1 MSQLLERTG
10 RLMGDREKNASPADV
25 VMKGQ
30 ARRPKM
36 ALKNWRVVLDKLFII
51 MAFVE
56 RQALVK
62 EWLPSLALSELFTLQ
77 SKQEDDSLE
86 AIYAKIIT
94 TAKPL
99 APLKSKEKPTVSAS
113 SCIHPK
119 NQLKGGGN
127 KTASYVTCKMCHSRW
142 ESPLQASE
150 IKEDLKKQKQG
161 LLSQTKTALTLKK
174 KEEAVTEKDIDPQ
187 GAAVVQNLQQLLREE
202 REQAASQKMEVM
214 KELEQQRLVMREKE
228 VQMQAM
234 MSSVMNQKEAVEK
247 MLEEKSQSSQEY
259 VKVPMKTEGPLGE
272 EPLCHCQLIAYK
284 LRWLAEE
291 GSTKKERHFWVCK
304 TGQCEYF
311 QWEDKRVTQIPSEMT
326 NSRRIAAQAGK
337 DGLRQGSSFDLITGW
352 DLSNEADRKKMWRAL
367 KEEDPI
373 LLILCP
379 PCTAFS
385 ARQSLNFPRMDKGKV
400 AVMIQ
405 TGMEH
410 LELAMALAKWQH
422 RRGRYFLFEHP
433 ASASSWKEA
442 TVEEVESLEGVEVVS
457 TDMCMYGMNVNGVE
471 AEEEKEKP
479 VLLKK
484 NRKLKT
490 LQEIKK
496 FELPAK
502 EQAMKKLEPEQKE
515 KLRCFWWKGVTEF
528 KLHSKKEEKNQEKI
542 EVWAVANASG
552 GGNLSQEVDLSKE
565 DEKDLE
571 EWKVEDKS
579 EFDKIQ
585 RSKAI
590 EVLSPEESRKI
601 REELRKEGKE
611 DRILPSRMARRY
623 KPAEQPGVPPSKKS
637 RLCIRGDKDPDIL
650 ELDRFSPT
658 VNTMNLNVMLQIAIN
673 AGMTISIGDLK
684 SAFCQSDPLERAN
697 GPLYFRQ
704 PSEGISGLHPEQ
716 ICKIVAGCYGLVD
729 APLHWR
735 KTLLK
740 ALGKLGF
747 KESRL
752 DPCIYKLYEEGRLM
766 GLLAIEVDDILACG
780 KGKFHEKMKQL
791 RSQFTFGK
799 CVNLKEE
806 KEGASFNGRRLRQ
819 DEEGTL
825 HIDMQKFIEE
835 RLEEIPIDKERKK
848 EKKEEVNER
857 ERTQARAVCGS
868 LNWLSKEGRPDA
880 AGPSSLMSSR
890 LTTMKVEDLCCLNEV
905 IKQLKNS
912 SNLCLKVQPLTK
924 MRLAVI
930 TDASFGN
937 DGFHS
942 QGRQMI
948 VAHEEGLQEG
958 RKVKANLLWWRSAKL
973 QRVVNSTLAAET
985 QSLSKGMGDLLWMKV
1000 LFKELEEE
1008 KFNMYDWPSSLAKE
1022 EVVAMATCENGE
1034 LQRCL
1039 AIVDAKSLFDYLSK
1053 QTIGGQDKRTAI
1065 EIQIIRQELA
1075 ALNGEIRWIDHPA
1088 MVADCLTKVKGSTDP
1103 LFSFLRSG
1111 CFCIAAEEEHLKK
1124 RKEDRSL
1131 GISNAQIRAGV
1142 NKSLGSCK
1150 NGMSSMSTP

>member
-1 MSQLLERTG
+1 MT
-10 RLMGDREKNASPADV
+10 KNRFSNRSGFSPV
-25 VMKGQ
+25 QRQIGQ
-30 ARRPKM
+30 WP
-36 ALKNWRVVLDKLFII
+36 RV
-51 MAFVE
+51 
-56 RQALVK
+56 
-62 EWLPSLALSELFTLQ
+62 PS
-77 SKQEDDSLE
+77 
-86 AIYAKIIT
+86 
-94 TAKPL
+94 
-99 APLKSKEKPTVSAS
+99 
-113 SCIHPK
+113 
-119 NQLKGGGN
+119 N
-127 KTASYVTCKMCHSRW
+127 
-142 ESPLQASE
+142 
-150 IKEDLKKQKQG
+150 
-161 LLSQTKTALTLKK
+161 LLSDD
-174 KEEAVTEKDIDPQ
+174 VIDP
-187 GAAVVQNLQQLLREE
+187 GLMNGAVVDDME
-202 REQAASQKMEVM
+202 R
-214 KELEQQRLVMREKE
+214 
-228 VQMQAM
+228 
-234 MSSVMNQKEAVEK
+234 
-247 MLEEKSQSSQEY
+247 MLE
-259 VKVPMKTEGPLGE
+259 M
-272 EPLCHCQLIAYK
+272 
-284 LRWLAEE
+284 
-291 GSTKKERHFWVCK
+291 
-304 TGQCEYF
+304 
-311 QWEDKRVTQIPSEMT
+311 
-326 NSRRIAAQAGK
+326 RRIAQKAFIEHNAKEALNRVEQGRSRAPQGCQAGDYVYVYRVSRAKKRKHEGSLPSSERTPNKATWVGPGTLIAVDGASLWVSMFGELWRVAREQCRKATNVEKQGIEEAMRSCQELVEDFKRSSNRKGYK
-337 DGLRQGSSFDLITGW
+337 DLRGERRPEDDEG
-352 DLSNEADRKKMWRAL
+352 EEEEEDRKKR
-367 KEEDPI
+367 
-373 LLILCP
+373 
-379 PCTAFS
+379 
-385 ARQSLNFPRMDKGKV
+385 PR
-400 AVMIQ
+400 
-405 TGMEH
+405 E
-410 LELAMALAKWQH
+410 
-422 RRGRYFLFEHP
+422 
-433 ASASSWKEA
+433 
-442 TVEEVESLEGVEVVS
+442 EEVEEEQGDIRRQRIEEEEEEVNEDYTPTEPGEEAARSRSRRGEGEASSIEEEPEVEDAARDQEVRTSSERTSNEEARARAEREAEVSEAFRRSMIESAQRARSLDGIPSGGGPVRWRSHQGQTNPYFHEVYIQTEETDDEEEAERRREAAKKVASRPTKDFWELDEENLLIRIHHIQKRRAMFNPEGTQDFPVPLERLQKRKTTIKKVGEEEEVVK
-457 TDMCMYGMNVNGVE
+457 
-471 AEEEKEKP
+471 EEERWR
-479 VLLKK
+479 LS
-484 NRKLKT
+484 
-490 LQEIKK
+490 
-496 FELPAK
+496 AK
-502 EQAMKKLEPEQKE
+502 AGRAVEG
-515 KLRCFWWKGVTEF
+515 FWWKGVTEF

-1142 NKSLGSCK
+1142 NKSLWSCK